1 MAQVIRKL
9 RHWRQRFDPKATFVF
24 RRRTKWSGEW
34 MEPGDP
40 VPDGVSTA
48 KLRNMWDA
56 RRIELA
62 EIEEPAPTG
71 SNPEEPPPEAPL
83 PDFVE
88 QRGSWFAVAMPDGSE
103 RRVQGREAL
112 DKLLAELGDPNAPS
126 NPSDSE
132 VL

>member
-1 MAQVIRKL
+1 MRKL

-40 VPDGVSTA
+40 VPMDGLSVA

-83 PDFVE
+83 PNSEEPAEERERLQDV
-88 QRGSWFAVAMPDGSE
+88 RPTVPSPLPDGSE
-103 RRVQGREAL
+103 AARPWAGRL
-112 DKLLAELGDPNAPS
+112 
-126 NPSDSE
+126 
-132 VL
+132 